1 MIEILWNTLRC
12 EIALAVDMERQM
24 KQYRRTA
31 KAVEQE
37 ALLKRE
43 ITDAMQ
49 QLDRA
54 GMLYDSLYPN
64 YIAKLMTE
72 QEYMELKRQYQA
84 DMERAQARIG
94 ELERR
99 QQAELRQTT
108 DNPWLAVCGQ
118 YRQEK
123 VLTEDMAHALIERVE
138 IDAENHVSVT
148 LRYQDEYRALA
159 ELLDYAGK
167 AVPA

>member
-1 MIEILWNTLRC
+1 MR
-12 EIALAVDMERQM
+12 
-24 KQYRRTA
+24 QYRRTA
-31 KAVEQE
+31 E
-37 ALLKRE
+37 ALERETVLKQE
-43 ITDAMQ
+43 IADAQ
-49 QLDRA
+49 RQLDRA

-64 YIAKLMTE
+64 YVAKLMSE
-72 QEYMELKRQYQA
+72 REYIELKRQYQA
-84 DMERAQARIG
+84 DVERMKTRIE

-108 DNPWLAVCGQ
+108 GNPWLAVCGQ

-123 VLTEDMAHALIERVE
+123 TLTEDMAHALIERVE

-159 ELLDYAGK
+159 ELLDSAGK